1 MEVAIIGGGISG
13 LYCASRML
21 EEGVLTD
28 SSGKHPSITIYEKSG
43 RVGGKIRSERVQG
56 GAEVL
61 EHGAWRFSSSH
72 TLVQKLLNGYDKFD
86 YPDSRHTDHETRPKG
101 YMSQF
106 ASWLFQGSP
115 FQGSPYTAAFNDLD
129 SGYAD
134 SSARADTGS
143 RHTGRYQGLK
153 GGYEKIIGVLFKM
166 LPLEKDC
173 SKKASSGRV
182 LVRTGTRVRRLRRKK
197 GRLTFEVWQ
206 HENVTLSSVD
216 VCTADIVVFACSPNH
231 AAHASSDAIRRD
243 LRILQASIMP
253 LPLCRVYGRSDG
265 EQKSRDRVTDTPQ
278 HRCITLAGRHWNIV
292 SYTSGRVANA
302 WRDLL
307 VHRKKKA
314 EAILRTQCTYYY
326 YAEGTHMWK
335 PAHRFDK
342 GRQARLAVRIRDDM
356 FIVGEALS
364 DMQGWAEGALRSVEA
379 LMDDL
384 KRTRPASSSTP
395 AAESDSP
402 SWVTYRG
409 RRINLSGWAKR
420 HPGGP
425 DLIAD
430 LEEGQA
436 IDEIFDDA
444 HLSDEP
450 WKQLFALQ
458 DPS

>member
-1 MEVAIIGGGISG
+1 M
-13 LYCASRML
+13 YCASRML
-21 EEGVLTD
+21 EEGALVDAL
-28 SSGKHPSITIYEKSG
+28 GQRPSITIYEKSG
-43 RVGGKIRSERVQG
+43 RAGGKIRSERVEG
-56 GAEVL
+56 DTEVI

-86 YPDSRHTDHETRPKG
+86 YPNSRHTAHETRPKG

-115 FQGSPYTAAFNDLD
+115 YTAARNDLD

-134 SSARADTGS
+134 SSVRADTGS
-143 RHTGRYQGLK
+143 RHAGQYQGLK
-153 GGYEKIIGVLFKM
+153 GGYEQIIGVL
-166 LPLEKDC
+166 LEKV
-173 SKKASSGRV
+173 GG
-182 LVRTGTRVRRLRRKK
+182 LVRTGSRVRRLRRKK
-197 GRLTFEVWQ
+197 GRFTFEVWK
-206 HENVTLSSVD
+206 HEDLTSSSVD

-253 LPLCRVYGRSDG
+253 LPLCRVYGRSD
-265 EQKSRDRVTDTPQ
+265 EAEPKSRDRVTDTPQ
-278 HRCITLAGRHWNIV
+278 HRYITLARRHWNIV

-302 WRDLL
+302 WRDLF
-307 VHRKKKA
+307 VHRKKRA
-314 EAILRTQCTYYY
+314 EDILGTPCTYDY

-342 GRQARLAVRIRDDM
+342 ERQARLAVRIRDDM

-384 KRTRPASSSTP
+384 ERARPAANSTP

-402 SWVTYRG
+402 AWVTYRG

-420 HPGGP
+420 HPGG
-425 DLIAD
+425 AD
-430 LEEGQA
+430 FITGLEEGQA

>member
-1 MEVAIIGGGISG
+1 M
-13 LYCASRML
+13 YCASRML
-21 EEGVLTD
+21 QERVLTD
-28 SSGKHPSITIYEKSG
+28 SSGKRPSITIYEKSR
-43 RVGGKIRSERVQG
+43 RVGGKIRSERVEG

-61 EHGAWRFSSSH
+61 EHGAWRVSSSH
-72 TLVQKLLNGYDKFD
+72 TLVKRLLNGYGKFD
-86 YPDSRHTDHETRPKG
+86 YPDSQHTAYETSPEG

-106 ASWLFQGSP
+106 ASWL

-143 RHTGRYQGLK
+143 RHAGQYQGLK
-153 GGYEKIIGVLFKM
+153 GGYEQIIGVL
-166 LPLEKDC
+166 L
-173 SKKASSGRV
+173 KKVASESV
-182 LVRTGTRVRRLRRKK
+182 LVRKGTRVRHLRRKS
-197 GRLTFEVWQ
+197 GRFTFEVWQ
-206 HENVTLSSVD
+206 HKNLTSSSVD

-231 AAHASSDAIRRD
+231 AAHASSDAIRRE

-253 LPLCRVYGRSDG
+253 LPLCRVYGHTNKA
-265 EQKSRDRVTDTPQ
+265 ETKSRDRVTDTPQ
-278 HRCITLAGRHWNIV
+278 HRYITLARRHWNIV

-302 WRDLL
+302 WRDLF
-307 VHRKKKA
+307 VHHKKRA
-314 EAILRTQCTYYY
+314 EDILGTRCTYDY

-342 GRQARLAVRIRDDM
+342 ERQARLAVRIRDDM

-364 DMQGWAEGALRSVEA
+364 DMQGWAEGTLRSVEA

-384 KRTRPASSSTP
+384 KRARPVANSTP
-395 AAESDSP
+395 AAESDAP
-402 SWVTYRG
+402 AWVTYRG

-425 DLIAD
+425 HLIAG